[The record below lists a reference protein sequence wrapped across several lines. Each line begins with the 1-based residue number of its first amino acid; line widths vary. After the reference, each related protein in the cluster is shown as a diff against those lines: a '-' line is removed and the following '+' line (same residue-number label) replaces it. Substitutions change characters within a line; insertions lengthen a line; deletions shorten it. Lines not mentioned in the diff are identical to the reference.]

1 MVQNVYS
8 LKKEEGYNL
17 ISAHKRHRKK
27 YDIRVLYIYYIGL
40 LSGFLRLLTLYSSF
54 LGYAIHVLRRLS
66 EIMCTCYTLLYFT
79 MLYSCYTPLGGEESP
94 VPYGTRTS
102 SPNALTNFGI
112 L

>member
-1 MVQNVYS
+1 MVLFVYS

-17 ISAHKRHRKK
+17 ISLHKRHRKK

-66 EIMCTCYTLLYFT
+66 EITLLYYT
-79 MLYSCYTPLGGEESP
+79 MLYSCYTPPQRRGE
-94 VPYGTRTS
+94 G
-102 SPNALTNFGI
+102 
-112 L
+112 